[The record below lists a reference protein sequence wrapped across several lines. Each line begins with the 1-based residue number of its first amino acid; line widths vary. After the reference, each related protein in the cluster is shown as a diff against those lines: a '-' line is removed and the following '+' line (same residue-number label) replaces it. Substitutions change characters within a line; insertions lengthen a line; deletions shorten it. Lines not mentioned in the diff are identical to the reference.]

1 MVLRCSM
8 SFFGIKFDRLT
19 AKAGSSKEHDASH
32 LLSAQV
38 RLTCIVCGRS
48 EELSGHMDQSVAQQ
62 IQTDTGFNAEIV
74 KVQAGGTCRSCSQR
88 NN

>member
-1 MVLRCSM
+1 M
-8 SFFGIKFDRLT
+8 SFFGIKFDRPG
-19 AKAGSSKEHDASH
+19 AKATSSEAKDANR
-32 LLSAQV
+32 LLNAQV

-48 EELSGHMDQSVAQQ
+48 EELSGQMDRTVAEQ
-62 IQTDTGFNAEIV
+62 IQSDTGFNAEIV

>member
-1 MVLRCSM
+1 MVLRYSM
-8 SFFGIKFDRLT
+8 SFFGIKFDKLGG
-19 AKAGSSKEHDASH
+19 KAPASDH
-32 LLSAQV
+32 NYASQLLNAQV

-62 IQTDTGFNAEIV
+62 IQSDTGFNAEIV

>member
-8 SFFGIKFDRLT
+8 SFFGIKFGRID
-19 AKAGSSKEHDASH
+19 AKGASSQSDDASH
-32 LLSAQV
+32 LLNAQV

-48 EELSGHMDQSVAQQ
+48 EELSGHMDESVARQ
-62 IQTDTGFNAEIV
+62 IQSDTGFNAEIV
-74 KVQAGGTCRSCSQR
+74 KVQAGGTCRSCNQR